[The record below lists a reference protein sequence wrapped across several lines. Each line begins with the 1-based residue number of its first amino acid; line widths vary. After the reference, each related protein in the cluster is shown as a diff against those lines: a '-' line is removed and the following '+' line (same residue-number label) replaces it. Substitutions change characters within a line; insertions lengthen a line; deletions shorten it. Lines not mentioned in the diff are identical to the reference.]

1 MDDADTDSPGSA
13 GIDSSGAESAEALA
27 AFGYELGVLKRIR
40 RAGWWQAGVRDPE
53 SVAEHTMR
61 VAQLAGLLA
70 AEEGANP
77 ERAAYLALWHDT
89 QETRTGDL
97 PHSARPY
104 VAKPDPRRITA
115 DQTSAL
121 APTGRDS
128 VRGAV
133 DEYEEA
139 ASAESRCARD
149 ADKLE
154 MLLQAV
160 EYRDLGVTGVGE
172 WIDSATA
179 SLTTATARGVA
190 EAALVLPSLAW
201 RES

>member
-1 MDDADTDSPGSA
+1 M
-13 GIDSSGAESAEALA
+13 SGDGLA

-70 AEEGANP
+70 AEEGANA

-97 PHSARPY
+97 PHSATPY
-104 VAKPDPRRITA
+104 VDKPDPRRITA
-115 DQTSAL
+115 DQTSVL
-121 APTGRDS
+121 PDRPRDS

-133 DEYEEA
+133 EEYET
-139 ASAESRCARD
+139 AESPEARCARD

-160 EYRDLGVTGVGE
+160 EYRDVGVAGVAE
-172 WIDSATA
+172 WIDSALR
-179 SLTTATARGVA
+179 SLGTATARGVA
-190 EAALVLPSLAW
+190 DAALTLSSLAW
-201 RES
+201 REP

>member
-1 MDDADTDSPGSA
+1 MEDPAA
-13 GIDSSGAESAEALA
+13 IA

-40 RAGWWQAGVRDPE
+40 RAGWWQAGIRDPE
-53 SVAEHTMR
+53 SVAEHSMR

-77 ERAAYLALWHDT
+77 ERAAFLALWHDT

-97 PHSARPY
+97 PRTVQGY
-104 VAKPDPRRITA
+104 LTKPDPRQITG

-121 APTGRDS
+121 PDASRNV
-128 VRGAV
+128 VREAV
-133 DEYEEA
+133 DEYEARETP
-139 ASAESRCARD
+139 ESRCAKD

-160 EYRDLGVTGVGE
+160 EYRDTGAQLVQD
-172 WIDSATA
+172 WIDSALEGLMTD
-179 SLTTATARGVA
+179 TARRVA
-190 EAALVLPSLAW
+190 EAAAHLSSLSW
-201 RES
+201 RHR